1 MNEITVI
8 KPDTDLQ
15 LAAIL
20 VEKMREGVVTFAYK
34 KESTGEARIAHGT
47 LNKALFHYEYKSA
60 DRKPSEGII
69 TYWDM
74 DKQGWRSL
82 HEGNILQIL

>member
-1 MNEITVI
+1 MNEITVR
-8 KPDTDLQ
+8 KPDTDLH
-15 LAAIL
+15 LAATL
-20 VEKMREGVVTFAYK
+20 VEKMRDGVVTFAYK

-47 LNKALFHYEYKSA
+47 LNGALFHYEYKTA
-60 DRKPSEGII
+60 GRKPAEGII

-82 HEGNILQIL
+82 HGENILQIL

>member
-8 KPDTDLQ
+8 KPDTDLH
-15 LAAIL
+15 LTAIL
-20 VEKMREGVVTFAYK
+20 VEKMRDGVVTFAYK

-47 LNKALFHYEYKSA
+47 LNKDLFHYEYKNPNHEP
-60 DRKPSEGII
+60 KEGII

-82 HEGNILQIL
+82 HEENILQII